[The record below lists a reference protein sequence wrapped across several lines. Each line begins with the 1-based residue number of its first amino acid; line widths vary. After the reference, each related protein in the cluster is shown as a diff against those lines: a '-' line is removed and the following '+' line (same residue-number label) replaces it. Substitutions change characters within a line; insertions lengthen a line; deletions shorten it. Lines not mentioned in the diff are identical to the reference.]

1 MNTCSAKPPASTGG
15 WPGCGGCA
23 TRPIALRIQAYI
35 PHAKLKGGKAKGPAT
50 LNLFV
55 SVMLGLMIGAA
66 PALAAVEQCRFIQ
79 ARADREACYARQA
92 TALAAK
98 RKPEPT
104 SDTKTLESLQE
115 MRRQDD
121 EV

>member
-1 MNTCSAKPPASTGG
+1 
-15 WPGCGGCA
+15 
-23 TRPIALRIQAYI
+23 LRIQADI
-35 PHAKLKGGKAKGPAT
+35 QHGKLKRRDVKGSTT

-79 ARADREACYARQA
+79 ANADREACYQRQA
-92 TALAAK
+92 AALAAK

-104 SDTKTLESLQE
+104 GDATAMESLQQ
-115 MRRQDD
+115 MRQEDD
-121 EV
+121 AVYKSLRGICRGC